1 MIKQKTAVT
10 IGDSIKYFL
19 ASKKA
24 RGITEK
30 TIHNYSQSISFFL
43 RDMGLNDSSLISLVN
58 DSTIIGWVKMM
69 RDKGMKVTTINH
81 YLTDVRTFLYFCM
94 EENYLKPFKINL
106 MKGQAEAPKFYNDEE
121 ISVLLKKPSS
131 KDTFTNYRTWI
142 VICFILATGA
152 RASTLVNIRL
162 SDISFSNGEVRYRH
176 LKNKTVAT
184 VPLSSSLSKV
194 LREYL
199 NTWSR
204 EKEDGYLFCDMSEN
218 QCTVSSLYQ
227 SMEHYCKSRGVE
239 HKGLHALRHS
249 FSRLYILNGG
259 DAFSLQR
266 ILTHKS
272 ITMTNRY
279 VHLFADDLKKNY
291 ESFAPL
297 DNLTVSRQ
305 STIHRK

>member
-1 MIKQKTAVT
+1 MIKQRTVVT
-10 IGDSIKYFL
+10 IGDSFKLFID
-19 ASKKA
+19 SKRAK
-24 RGITEK
+24 GIAEK
-30 TIHNYSQSISFFL
+30 TIHNYNQSFGFFL
-43 RDMGLNDSSLISLVN
+43 NDMGLKDSSPMSLITNITVMKWADLLKGKGISLCSV
-58 DSTIIGWVKMM
+58 
-69 RDKGMKVTTINH
+69 NH

-106 MKGQAEAPKFYNDEE
+106 MKGQVESPKFYNDEE

-131 KDTFTNYRTWI
+131 KDTFTNYRTWV

-259 DAFSLQR
+259 NAFSLQR

-305 STIHRK
+305 STIRRK